1 MRVYVIIFPWTSLSG
16 VKLTSTFLSVR
27 YNMPDPAVS
36 CLAVRLKS
44 WGQVCKPWWC
54 SRTSYLGLCCW
65 GGFCACFYL
74 LSRLPI
80 LQNLFLGVHLL
91 VSLQN
96 IAHMVPWQAEDFLA
110 CLNVNQSCDNLYHIK
125 VELLKVSC
133 SRLFVNLVYNQA
145 KCNLFEK
152 AIWFYL
158 NASSK
163 PPLCWPHW
171 PDPPK
176 CQSLAC
182 YKFWWGHLIQDRAKS
197 SKRDIKQHKVGVN
210 IEVKGVEK
218 KKRWCFEFH
227 NFGLYF
233 LKEKEKYP
241 FLLLRL

>member
-110 CLNVNQSCDNLYHIK
+110 CLNVNQSCDIHSYQYPCNLRARLWGGTEINPSQPSPDISRTK
-125 VELLKVSC
+125 VVMVSSMCHLPAAPHLLPSC
-133 SRLFVNLVYNQA
+133 SDWLWCWQLF
-145 KCNLFEK
+145 F
-152 AIWFYL
+152 
-158 NASSK
+158 
-163 PPLCWPHW
+163 
-171 PDPPK
+171 
-176 CQSLAC
+176 
-182 YKFWWGHLIQDRAKS
+182 
-197 SKRDIKQHKVGVN
+197 
-210 IEVKGVEK
+210 
-218 KKRWCFEFH
+218 
-227 NFGLYF
+227 
-233 LKEKEKYP
+233 
-241 FLLLRL
+241 

>member
-1 MRVYVIIFPWTSLSG
+1 MYLDISKTFILILDMRVYVIIFPWTSLSG

-110 CLNVNQSCDNLYHIK
+110 CLNVNLPVTSIPTSIRVISGRGC
-125 VELLKVSC
+125 E
-133 SRLFVNLVYNQA
+133 
-145 KCNLFEK
+145 
-152 AIWFYL
+152 
-158 NASSK
+158 
-163 PPLCWPHW
+163 
-171 PDPPK
+171 
-176 CQSLAC
+176 
-182 YKFWWGHLIQDRAKS
+182 
-197 SKRDIKQHKVGVN
+197 GV
-210 IEVKGVEK
+210 
-218 KKRWCFEFH
+218 
-227 NFGLYF
+227 
-233 LKEKEKYP
+233 
-241 FLLLRL
+241 LRLLTPRNPGSSVRRRGGE

>member
-1 MRVYVIIFPWTSLSG
+1 MYLDISKTFILILDMRVYVIIFPWTSLSG

-110 CLNVNQSCDNLYHIK
+110 CLNVNLPVTSIPTSIRVISGRGCEGVL
-125 VELLKVSC
+125 
-133 SRLFVNLVYNQA
+133 RLT
-145 KCNLFEK
+145 
-152 AIWFYL
+152 
-158 NASSK
+158 
-163 PPLCWPHW
+163 PH
-171 PDPPK
+171 
-176 CQSLAC
+176 SLA
-182 YKFWWGHLIQDRAKS
+182 LIS
-197 SKRDIKQHKVGVN
+197 PVP
-210 IEVKGVEK
+210 
-218 KKRWCFEFH
+218 RW
-227 NFGLYF
+227 
-233 LKEKEKYP
+233 
-241 FLLLRL
+241 